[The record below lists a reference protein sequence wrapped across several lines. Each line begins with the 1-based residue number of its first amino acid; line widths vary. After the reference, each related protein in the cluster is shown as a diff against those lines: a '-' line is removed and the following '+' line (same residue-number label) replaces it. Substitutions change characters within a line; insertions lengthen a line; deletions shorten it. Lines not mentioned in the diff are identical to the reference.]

1 MAQAKVAIANEF
13 LESYAALPRKVQKKT
28 SEFINKFKNNP
39 RQPGINYEKLATP
52 DGNLYSVRMDDTYRA
67 IVLREEGTGVYLL
80 LWVDH
85 HDEAYAWAR
94 RRRCA
99 VNSRTGSLQVY
110 STMETTVE
118 AQTPA
123 SEGAALS
130 GAQETLPVPGA
141 QMALTDAREPE
152 VQAGP
157 SAHEEPASAPLSFSA
172 LTSDQLMD
180 LGVPEE
186 LVGFVRGLKTEAD
199 FHAACHDLPRD
210 ASENLEYIA
219 HDLPY
224 EEVLE
229 LYRSTLAPAQTGGD
243 APTTPAVTIAEALD
257 NDVSKGSFHVVEGEE
272 ELMRILDAPLEK
284 WRVFL
289 HPSQRKLVEKTFS
302 GPARVLG
309 GAGTGKTVV
318 AMHRARRLASEL
330 SNPRERVL
338 FTTFTKNLA
347 ADIQQNL
354 REICTT
360 DEMKRIEVNNLDAW
374 VAKFLKDQGYGYAIQ
389 YSGPR
394 LQGYWQDAIARSG
407 VDTDREA
414 GFYADEWQQVICDQD
429 AFAWE
434 EYAHARRTGRG
445 VRLNRKERAD
455 VWKVVEEYRAILRE
469 NNVRDVESAYCDA
482 RVVLQRMAD
491 APLYRHVIVDEGQDL
506 SRAAYRVIRAL
517 AGEEKPDDIFIVGDA
532 HQRIYGRK
540 FALSGCGINIRGRG
554 NKLRVNYRTTE
565 ETKCSAEK
573 LLAGFEYD
581 DFDGGVDADGASTS
595 LTHGVAPTFT
605 VYGGLDAE
613 VDGIARRLSELV
625 SAGAS
630 EKDICLVARSNDRV
644 DTYRERLMEKGFATV
659 KLEAREADDRAVSG
673 LRCASMHRVKGLEF
687 EYVFIAGVDEGLVPP
702 RAAMVQA
709 EREGTAD
716 EVIQA
721 ERNLLYVA
729 MTRAKRAVFVS
740 SSGNPSSLVNW

>member
-52 DGNLYSVRMDDTYRA
+52 DGNLYSVRVDDTYRA

-118 AQTPA
+118 AQAPA
-123 SEGAALS
+123 SEGAALP
-130 GAQETLPVPGA
+130 GAQKTLPVPGA
-141 QMALTDAREPE
+141 QMALTDVREPE

-157 SAHEEPASAPLSFSA
+157 SAHEEPAPAPLSFSA
-172 LTSDQLMD
+172 LSSDQLMD

-229 LYRSTLAPAQTGGD
+229 LYRSTLAPAQTSGD
-243 APTTPAVTIAEALD
+243 AATTPAITIAEALD
-257 NDVSKGSFHVVEGEE
+257 NDESKGSFHVVEGEE

-318 AMHRARRLASEL
+318 AMHRAHRLASEL

-354 REICTT
+354 REVCTT

-374 VAKFLKDQGYGYAIQ
+374 VAKFLKDQGYGYTVQ

-407 VDTDREA
+407 VDIDREV
-414 GFYADEWQQVICDQD
+414 GFYVDEWQQVICDQD
-429 AFAWE
+429 VFTWE

-581 DFDGGVDADGASTS
+581 DFDGGVDVDGASTS
-595 LTHGVAPTFT
+595 LTHGVAPAFT

-613 VDGIARRLSELV
+613 IDGIAQRLSELV

-644 DTYRERLMEKGFATV
+644 DTYRERLMERGFATV
-659 KLEAREADDRAVSG
+659 KLEAREADDRSVGG

-729 MTRAKRAVFVS
+729 MTRAKRAVYVS

>member
-1 MAQAKVAIANEF
+1 MEAQA
-13 LESYAALPRKVQKKT
+13 
-28 SEFINKFKNNP
+28 
-39 RQPGINYEKLATP
+39 
-52 DGNLYSVRMDDTYRA
+52 
-67 IVLREEGTGVYLL
+67 
-80 LWVDH
+80 
-85 HDEAYAWAR
+85 
-94 RRRCA
+94 
-99 VNSRTGSLQVY
+99 
-110 STMETTVE
+110 
-118 AQTPA
+118 PA
-123 SEGAALS
+123 SEGAALP
-130 GAQETLPVPGA
+130 GAQKTLPVPGA
-141 QMALTDAREPE
+141 QMALTDVREPE

-157 SAHEEPASAPLSFSA
+157 SAHEEPAPAPLSFSA
-172 LTSDQLMD
+172 LSSDQLMD

-229 LYRSTLAPAQTGGD
+229 LYRSTLAPAQTSGD
-243 APTTPAVTIAEALD
+243 AATTPAITIAEALD

-318 AMHRARRLASEL
+318 AMHRAHRLASEL

-374 VAKFLKDQGYGYAIQ
+374 VAKFLKDQGYGYTVQ

-407 VDTDREA
+407 VDIDREV
-414 GFYADEWQQVICDQD
+414 GFYVDEWQQVICDQD
-429 AFAWE
+429 VFTWE

-581 DFDGGVDADGASTS
+581 DFDGGVDVDGASTS
-595 LTHGVAPTFT
+595 LTHGVAPAFT

-613 VDGIARRLSELV
+613 IDGIAQRLSELV

-644 DTYRERLMEKGFATV
+644 DTYR
-659 KLEAREADDRAVSG
+659 
-673 LRCASMHRVKGLEF
+673 
-687 EYVFIAGVDEGLVPP
+687 
-702 RAAMVQA
+702 
-709 EREGTAD
+709 
-716 EVIQA
+716 
-721 ERNLLYVA
+721 
-729 MTRAKRAVFVS
+729 
-740 SSGNPSSLVNW
+740 